1 MKKSIL
7 ISALAL
13 AAVATTSCSNE
24 ETKAIEPQSN
34 AIEFGTYLGRDAI
47 SRGAVA
53 DISTVQTNGF
63 GVFGYYTGNSNY
75 ANSTA
80 ANFMFNQKVSYLSS
94 AWSYSPVKYWPNN
107 NGDKVT
113 FLAYS
118 PTTDDSHIELPS
130 GFDNTSTKDAEIKF
144 TVDGTVGNQVD
155 FLVAD
160 KQQNLTKQATTGT
173 VKFNFKHALSRIGF
187 TVEAMV
193 DKVNDDATGDTD
205 DSSVASDAIADGTTI
220 TIESLELSTDFSTNG
235 VINLYSQAWTPVTA
249 TATTYSWTSSD
260 FATTNVTNTK
270 ANLNKTDKYLMIL
283 PQTVTNLKFNVVYKV
298 KTLDTALNGGNS
310 EITNTIEGTVTNF
323 TFEAG
328 KAYTFN
334 LHLGMTSVK
343 FDAEVSGWDDIN
355 PGTVVN
361 LPINN

>member
-13 AAVATTSCSNE
+13 ASLATTSCSNE

-53 DISTVQTNGF
+53 DISTVRTNGF

-118 PTTDDSHIELPS
+118 PTTDDPHIELPS
-130 GFDNTSTKDAEIKF
+130 GFDNTSTEDAKIKF
-144 TVDGTVGNQVD
+144 TVDGIVGNQVD

-160 KQQNLTKQATTGT
+160 KQQNLTKQATTGN

-205 DSSVASDAIADGTTI
+205 DGSVTSDVIAAGTTI
-220 TIESLELSTDFSTNG
+220 TIQSLELSTDFSTNG
-235 VINLYSQAWTPVTA
+235 VINLYTQAWTPA
-249 TATTYSWTSSD
+249 TKSATTYSWASAD
-260 FATTNVTNTK
+260 FATTNVPTTK
-270 ANLNKTDKYLMIL
+270 TDLNNTDKYLMIL
-283 PQTVTNLKFNVVYKV
+283 PQDVTNLKFKVVYKV
-298 KTLDTALNGGNS
+298 RTEDPALNGGYS
-310 EITNTIEGTVTNF
+310 EITNTIEETVSSF
-323 TFEAG
+323 TFAAG

-343 FDAEVSGWDDIN
+343 FDAEVSGWDDTTL
-355 PGTVVN
+355 GTVVN